1 MSQRS
6 TAPTG
11 LVQETLTAERI
22 RLLKTP
28 GKVQALVLFPVRVET
43 LLAPGRPSIFTKTQ
57 PLGTEVVPAK
67 ELKSSL
73 NKVCAPALRVLNRNS
88 VSRNRRFLSIVS

>member
-1 MSQRS
+1 MDGEINQRS

-22 RLLKTP
+22 RLLKTV

-43 LLAPGRPSIFTKTQ
+43 LLAPGRPSMFRRTQ
-57 PLGTEVVPAK
+57 LAGTAVVPDK
-67 ELKSSL
+67 VLKSSL
-73 NKVCAPALRVLNRNS
+73 NKV
-88 VSRNRRFLSIVS
+88 